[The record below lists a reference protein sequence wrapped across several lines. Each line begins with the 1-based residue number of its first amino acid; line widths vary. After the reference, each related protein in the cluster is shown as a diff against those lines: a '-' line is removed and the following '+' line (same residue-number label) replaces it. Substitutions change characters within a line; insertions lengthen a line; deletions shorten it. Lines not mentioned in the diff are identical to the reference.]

1 MPLYPIDCECG
12 SIEGWSR
19 RKLPPDATEV
29 ECFECDRVVPIGTL
43 KASQLARVT
52 GFGAPRTVPGLSGE
66 FHSFGEIERAA
77 AAVGGY
83 VESDEEKK
91 ARRLE
96 AKKASVEYAE
106 SIGYGSR
113 QEYLEAR
120 KARGT
125 QMVAEAREKMIERKR
140 EKYGSAFVQEEIG
153 GVDSY
158 KWRTG
163 LQSDSRPTE

>member
-19 RKLPPDATEV
+19 RKLPSDATEV

-91 ARRLE
+91 PEFGPAPPPKPGDPLGEPDTSKVDPNRPETHFRDL
-96 AKKASVEYAE
+96 
-106 SIGYGSR
+106 
-113 QEYLEAR
+113 
-120 KARGT
+120 T
-125 QMVAEAREKMIERKR
+125 ERFNALKR
-140 EKYGSAFVQEEIG
+140 NKG
-153 GVDSY
+153 
-158 KWRTG
+158 
-163 LQSDSRPTE
+163 